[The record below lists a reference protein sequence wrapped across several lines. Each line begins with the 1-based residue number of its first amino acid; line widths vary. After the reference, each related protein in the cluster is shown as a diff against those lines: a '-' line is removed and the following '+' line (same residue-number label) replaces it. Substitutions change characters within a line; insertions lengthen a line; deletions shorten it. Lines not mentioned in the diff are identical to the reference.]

1 VPKYAQVYYEKV
13 ILGKDWKPLQPI
25 KATKNGRTIIVD
37 FHVPVPPLVWDN
49 TLPAPNQNTLTEWRN
64 GKGFEVTANGSR
76 VTINSVEISG
86 NSVIITCAS
95 ELPAWGVKVGY
106 ALPAEK
112 QDLTEPTAGVCCA
125 TQIPS

>member
-1 VPKYAQVYYEKV
+1 MYRYRPCLGQYAS
-13 ILGKDWKPLQPI
+13 GTKP
-25 KATKNGRTIIVD
+25 D
-37 FHVPVPPLVWDN
+37 
-49 TLPAPNQNTLTEWRN
+49 TLTEWRN

-106 ALPAEK
+106 AFTGGKAR
-112 QDLTEPTAGVCCA
+112 LTEPTAGFAARLRSLHRKVRCGTAQFLC
-125 TQIPS
+125 IFEMPVN